1 MISGGNMIKFWNGNK
16 SPARQAY
23 EYDLLECL
31 FENSGMFE
39 LIDNDVTDYPCA
51 EDEGAVLDKGADIL
65 VTVAGNSKF
74 AGKRLIEIKQP
85 LCRGLLGWR
94 LCIVAQKRVDEFCSL
109 SLRELQQKRVGVPD
123 TWVDAELFRANGF
136 DVLEAGTLDDML
148 GWVADGTVDFITLG
162 ANEAEDIL
170 SRQTVNRSELV
181 IESTLAIYYPFPLV
195 FYLNQH
201 QPMLA
206 ERLCEQW
213 EAKQAEISSLFDQHY
228 GSVIEQAKL
237 DSRKKLTLQNPLLPA
252 GYEALFELSFK

>member
-1 MISGGNMIKFWNGNK
+1 MIKFWNGNK

-23 EYDLLECL
+23 EYELLECL
-31 FENSGMFE
+31 LEDSGMFE
-39 LIDNDVTDYPCA
+39 RIDNDVTDYSCA

-74 AGKRLIEIKQP
+74 LGKRLIEIKQP

-94 LCIVAQKRVDEFCSL
+94 LCIVDQKRVDEFCTL

-123 TWVDAELFRANGF
+123 SWVDAELFRANGF
-136 DVLEAGTLDDML
+136 DVVESGTLDDML
-148 GWVADGTVDFITLG
+148 DWVADGTVDFITLG

-170 SRQTVNRSELV
+170 SRQTVNRSGLV
-181 IESTLAIYYPFPLV
+181 IEPTLAIFYPFPLV

-201 QPMLA
+201 QSMLA
-206 ERLCEQW
+206 ERLCELW
-213 EAKQAEISSLFDQHY
+213 DVKKAEISELFDKHY

-237 DSRKKLTLQNPLLPA
+237 DSRKRLTLQNPLLPDD
-252 GYEALFELSFK
+252 YEALFKFSFE